1 MGSFSEVTQL
11 LFPSRCFGCQKIG
24 PSICSECRS
33 SWHPHYYRTKVDGL
47 SVHSSLLYTPTAS
60 KIILAAKESG
70 LKRADELVI
79 DAIVL
84 ALQRSKLDLT
94 LSRLVPIPSS
104 KSSQRRRGRSFI
116 VDLVH
121 QISLRTGIEVVDCL
135 QLSRR
140 VLDQSGLHRQERS
153 TNLAGAFRVS
163 SHVRGELI
171 LVDDV
176 VTTGATLREAFRAV
190 NSQGFHAVGSVSA
203 VTACVAQPLR

>member
-24 PSICSECRS
+24 PSICSECRRR
-33 SWHPHYYRTKVDGL
+33 WHPHYSRTKVDGL
-47 SVHSSLLYTPTAS
+47 TVHSSLLYTPTAS

>member
-47 SVHSSLLYTPTAS
+47 TVHSSLLYTPTAS

-79 DAIVL
+79 NAIVL

>member
-1 MGSFSEVTQL
+1 VGSFSEVTQL

-33 SWHPHYYRTKVDGL
+33 SWHPHYYRTKIDGL
-47 SVHSSLLYTPTAS
+47 TVHSSLLYTPTAS

-121 QISLRTGIEVVDCL
+121 QISLRTGSEVVDCL

>member
-47 SVHSSLLYTPTAS
+47 TVHSSLLYTPTAS

-116 VDLVH
+116 VDLVR

-176 VTTGATLREAFRAV
+176 VTTGATL
-190 NSQGFHAVGSVSA
+190 
-203 VTACVAQPLR
+203 